1 MNATQGMRPATKADV
16 EEVAAMA
23 NKQFTNLEKKI
34 NGVGSDIKL
43 VLSAIE
49 TLSGQIADVKQST
62 VSALDYARLEG
73 RVEALES
80 RWTR

>member
-1 MNATQGMRPATKADV
+1 
-16 EEVAAMA
+16 
-23 NKQFTNLEKKI
+23 
-34 NGVGSDIKL
+34 VGSDIKL

-73 RVEALES
+73 RVEALAKQMDKIG
-80 RWTR
+80 R